1 MENPAPGILLIAEPF
16 LKDPNFT
23 RTVILLTEHQDT
35 GSLGFVLNKPLEYT
49 LEDLIPEAAGLKL
62 PVFSGG
68 PVQVDTLHF
77 LHCYPDTIPGSRKL
91 VDGLSWGG
99 DFEITLN
106 LLRNRDIAPGNIRF
120 YIGYSGWS
128 EGQLDAELE
137 GKTWLTVAAKRNVVF
152 HQPSG
157 DIWKEAL
164 RLMGKEY
171 EVMTNFPIDP
181 QLN

>member
-1 MENPAPGILLIAEPF
+1 MEKPAPGILLIAEPF

-62 PVFSGG
+62 PIFSGG

-77 LHCYPDTIPGSRKL
+77 LHCHPDTIPGSRRL

-99 DFEITLN
+99 DFELTLS
-106 LLRNRDIAPGNIRF
+106 LLRNGDITPGSIRF

-137 GKTWLTVAAKRNVVF
+137 GKTWLTVEAKRSIVF